1 MAQLGRPGRTATVK
15 EKLWARWKAGESVTE
30 ISRAMSVGAKSV
42 RRVLSSND
50 GCFPRP
56 KKRSSRALS
65 FDERKF
71 IAIGLDDD
79 VSLREI
85 SNRIGRSASTVSREI
100 KRHGGRKRYRPVEAE
115 WRAQQ
120 LTLRPQPCKL
130 ARNPELCAMVAQ
142 QLAQRWA
149 AQQISGWLKQNFC
162 DNPEMN
168 ISHETIYRSLF
179 IQVRG
184 ALKMELVKHLR
195 SRRSMRRSKD
205 AINDGAGR
213 GQIVDAISIRERPAE
228 VADRAVPGH
237 WEGDLIQGSHNS
249 FIATLVERKT
259 RFVMLARVRGKET
272 SVVVPALSAKMC
284 TLPEAIRK
292 SLTCDRGLELASH
305 KRFTIATGMAVY
317 FCDPQSPWQ
326 RGSNE
331 NTNGLLRQYF
341 PKRTDLSRHSQAT
354 LDAVALEMNQ
364 RPRATLGFANPA
376 DTLASLL
383 R

>member
-42 RRVLSSND
+42 RRVLSSNG

-100 KRHGGRKRYRPVEAE
+100 KRHGGRKRCRPVEAE

-130 ARNPELCAMVAQ
+130 ARNPELCALVAQ

-149 AQQISGWLKQNFC
+149 PQQISGWLKQHFC

-179 IQVRG
+179 IQARG

-259 RFVMLARVRGKET
+259 RFVMLARVRGSEDQTKT
-272 SVVVPALSAKMC
+272 PTDFC
-284 TLPEAIRK
+284 GNTFQR
-292 SLTCDRGLELASH
+292 ELISRDTH
-305 KRFTIATGMAVY
+305 RRRST
-317 FCDPQSPWQ
+317 
-326 RGSNE
+326 
-331 NTNGLLRQYF
+331 LLRLRCISVRAQRWAL
-341 PKRTDLSRHSQAT
+341 RTRLIHWRHCCV
-354 LDAVALEMNQ
+354 D
-364 RPRATLGFANPA
+364 G
-376 DTLASLL
+376 L
-383 R
+383 RWRSFLPVNRGYAFRRMISARKPCP